1 MKYLTRTGL
10 NRFENKNLNWSD
22 KRANLAQTFT
32 NKMIGLVSN
41 GLTKEQ
47 MLRTFES
54 HLPDVVKL
62 IGKILKA
69 I

>member
-1 MKYLTRTGL
+1 MIKI
-10 NRFENKNLNWSD
+10 FLNWSD
-22 KRANLAQTFT
+22 KRTSLAQTVT
-32 NKMIGLVSN
+32 NETTGLVSN
-41 GLTKEQ
+41 GLTKQQ